1 MKVTNLIEKDLNA
14 ETQRL
19 YTESTIEAQRVF
31 DTLQGNKEKA
41 RELADMVG
49 SIVVEDDLPLEVLEL
64 TADILKEDV
73 RQVKEAAVGIIEE
86 ERALHG
92 TDTGTTLL

>member
-1 MKVTNLIEKDLNA
+1 MDLNA

-19 YTESTIEAQRVF
+19 YRESPVEVQRAF
-31 DTLQGNKEKA
+31 DTLQGNKAKA

-49 SIVVEDDLPLEVLEL
+49 SIVVDEDLPLEVLGL
-64 TADILKEDV
+64 TADILKEDF
-73 RQVKEAAVGIIEE
+73 RQIKEAAVEIMEE

>member
-1 MKVTNLIEKDLNA
+1 MDLNA
-14 ETQRL
+14 EAQRL
-19 YTESTIEAQRVF
+19 YRESPVEVQRAF
-31 DTLQGNKEKA
+31 DTLQGNKAKA

-64 TADILKEDV
+64 TADILKEDF
-73 RQVKEAAVGIIEE
+73 RQIKEAAVEIMEE

>member
-1 MKVTNLIEKDLNA
+1 MDLNA

-19 YTESTIEAQRVF
+19 YRESPVEVQRAF
-31 DTLQGNKEKA
+31 DTLQGNKAKA

-49 SIVVEDDLPLEVLEL
+49 SIVVDEDLPLEGLEL
-64 TADILKEDV
+64 TADILKEDFG
-73 RQVKEAAVGIIEE
+73 QIKEAAVEIMEE

>member
-1 MKVTNLIEKDLNA
+1 MDLDA
-14 ETQRL
+14 EFQRL
-19 YTESTIEAQRVF
+19 YRESPAEVQQQF
-31 DTLQGNKEKA
+31 KTLQEKKEKA

-49 SIVVEDDLPLEVLEL
+49 SIVIDEDLPLEVLEL
-64 TADILKEDV
+64 TADILKEDF
-73 RQVKEAAVGIIEE
+73 RQIKEAAVEIMEE

>member
-1 MKVTNLIEKDLNA
+1 MDLKE

-19 YTESTIEAQRVF
+19 YRESPVEVQRAF
-31 DTLQGNKEKA
+31 DTLQGNKAKA
-41 RELADMVG
+41 RELADMVA
-49 SIVVEDDLPLEVLEL
+49 SIVVDEDLPLEVLEL
-64 TADILKEDV
+64 TADILKEDF
-73 RQVKEAAVGIIEE
+73 RQIKEAAVEIMEE

>member
-1 MKVTNLIEKDLNA
+1 MDLNA

-19 YTESTIEAQRVF
+19 YRESPVEVQRVF
-31 DTLQGNKEKA
+31 DTLQGNKAKA

-49 SIVVEDDLPLEVLEL
+49 SIVVDEDLPLEVLEL
-64 TADILKEDV
+64 TADILKEDF
-73 RQVKEAAVGIIEE
+73 RQIKEAAVEIMEE

>member
-1 MKVTNLIEKDLNA
+1 MDLKE

-19 YTESTIEAQRVF
+19 YRESPAEVQRAF
-31 DTLQGNKEKA
+31 DTLQGNKAKA

-49 SIVVEDDLPLEVLEL
+49 SIVVDEDLPLEVLKL
-64 TADILKEDV
+64 TADILKEDF
-73 RQVKEAAVGIIEE
+73 RQIKEAAVEIMEE

>member
-1 MKVTNLIEKDLNA
+1 MDLDA
-14 ETQRL
+14 EFQRL
-19 YTESTIEAQRVF
+19 YRESPAEVQQQF
-31 DTLQGNKEKA
+31 KTLQEKKEKA

-64 TADILKEDV
+64 TADILKEDF
-73 RQVKEAAVGIIEE
+73 RQIKEAAVEIMEE

-92 TDTGTTLL
+92 TDTSTTLL

>member
-1 MKVTNLIEKDLNA
+1 MDLKE

-19 YTESTIEAQRVF
+19 YRESPVELQRAF
-31 DTLQGNKEKA
+31 DTLQGNKAKA

-49 SIVVEDDLPLEVLEL
+49 SIVVDEDLPLEVLEL
-64 TADILKEDV
+64 TADILKEDF
-73 RQVKEAAVGIIEE
+73 RQIKEAAVEIMEE

>member
-1 MKVTNLIEKDLNA
+1 MDLKE

-19 YTESTIEAQRVF
+19 YRESPVEVQRAF
-31 DTLQGNKEKA
+31 DTLQGNKAKA

-49 SIVVEDDLPLEVLEL
+49 SIVVDEDLPLEVLEL
-64 TADILKEDV
+64 TADILKEDF
-73 RQVKEAAVGIIEE
+73 RQIKEAAVEIMEE

>member
-1 MKVTNLIEKDLNA
+1 MDLNA

-19 YTESTIEAQRVF
+19 YRESPVEVQRAF
-31 DTLQGNKEKA
+31 DTLQGNKAKA

-49 SIVVEDDLPLEVLEL
+49 SIVVDEDLPLEVLEL
-64 TADILKEDV
+64 TADILKEDFK
-73 RQVKEAAVGIIEE
+73 QIKEAAVEIMEE

>member
-1 MKVTNLIEKDLNA
+1 MDLNA
-14 ETQRL
+14 
-19 YTESTIEAQRVF
+19 
-31 DTLQGNKEKA
+31 KEKA

-49 SIVVEDDLPLEVLEL
+49 SIVVDEDLPLEVLEL
-64 TADILKEDV
+64 TADILKEDF
-73 RQVKEAAVGIIEE
+73 RQIKEAAVEIMEE

>member
-1 MKVTNLIEKDLNA
+1 MDLKE

-19 YTESTIEAQRVF
+19 YRESPVEVQRAF
-31 DTLQGNKEKA
+31 DTLQGNKAKA

-64 TADILKEDV
+64 TADILKEDF
-73 RQVKEAAVGIIEE
+73 RQIKEAAVEIMEE

>member
-1 MKVTNLIEKDLNA
+1 MDLKE

-19 YTESTIEAQRVF
+19 YRESPVEVQRAF
-31 DTLQGNKEKA
+31 DTLQGNKAKA

-49 SIVVEDDLPLEVLEL
+49 SIVVDEDLPLEVLEL
-64 TADILKEDV
+64 TADILKEDF
-73 RQVKEAAVGIIEE
+73 RQIKEAAVEIMEE

-92 TDTGTTLL
+92 TDTGPTLL

>member
-1 MKVTNLIEKDLNA
+1 MDLKE

-19 YTESTIEAQRVF
+19 YRESPVEVQRAF
-31 DTLQGNKEKA
+31 DTLQGNKAKA

-49 SIVVEDDLPLEVLEL
+49 SIVVDEDLPLEVLEL
-64 TADILKEDV
+64 TADILKEDF
-73 RQVKEAAVGIIEE
+73 RQIKEAAVEIMKE

>member
-1 MKVTNLIEKDLNA
+1 MDLNA
-14 ETQRL
+14 
-19 YTESTIEAQRVF
+19 
-31 DTLQGNKEKA
+31 KA

-49 SIVVEDDLPLEVLEL
+49 SIVVDEDLPLEVLEL
-64 TADILKEDV
+64 TADILKEDF
-73 RQVKEAAVGIIEE
+73 RQIKEAAVEITEE

>member
-1 MKVTNLIEKDLNA
+1 MDLNA

-19 YTESTIEAQRVF
+19 YWESPVEVQRAF
-31 DTLQGNKEKA
+31 DTLQGNKAKA

-49 SIVVEDDLPLEVLEL
+49 SIVVDEDLPLEVLEL
-64 TADILKEDV
+64 TADILKEDF
-73 RQVKEAAVGIIEE
+73 RQIKEAAVEIMEE

>member
-1 MKVTNLIEKDLNA
+1 MDLNA

-19 YTESTIEAQRVF
+19 YRESPVEVQRAF
-31 DTLQGNKEKA
+31 DTLQGNKAKA
-41 RELADMVG
+41 RELANMVG

-64 TADILKEDV
+64 TADILKEDF
-73 RQVKEAAVGIIEE
+73 RQIKEAAVEIIEE

-92 TDTGTTLL
+92 TNTGATLL

>member
-1 MKVTNLIEKDLNA
+1 MVLNA

-19 YTESTIEAQRVF
+19 YRESPVEVQRAF
-31 DTLQGNKEKA
+31 DTLQGNKAKA

-49 SIVVEDDLPLEVLEL
+49 SIVVDEDLPLEVLEL
-64 TADILKEDV
+64 TADILKEDF
-73 RQVKEAAVGIIEE
+73 RQIKEAAVEIMEE

>member
-1 MKVTNLIEKDLNA
+1 MDLNA

-19 YTESTIEAQRVF
+19 YRESPVEVQRAF
-31 DTLQGNKEKA
+31 DTLQGNKAKA

-49 SIVVEDDLPLEVLEL
+49 SIVVDEDLPLEVLEL
-64 TADILKEDV
+64 TADILKEDF
-73 RQVKEAAVGIIEE
+73 RQIKEAAVEIMEE

-92 TDTGTTLL
+92 TGTGTTLL

>member
-1 MKVTNLIEKDLNA
+1 MELKEEA
-14 ETQRL
+14 QRL
-19 YTESTIEAQRVF
+19 YRESRVEVQRAF
-31 DTLQGNKEKA
+31 DTLQGNKAKA

-49 SIVVEDDLPLEVLEL
+49 SIVVDEDLPLEVLEL

-73 RQVKEAAVGIIEE
+73 RQIKEVAVEIMEE

>member
-1 MKVTNLIEKDLNA
+1 MDLKEEA
-14 ETQRL
+14 QRL
-19 YTESTIEAQRVF
+19 YRESPVEVQRAF
-31 DTLQGNKEKA
+31 DTLQGNKAKA

-49 SIVVEDDLPLEVLEL
+49 SIVVDEDLPLEVLEL
-64 TADILKEDV
+64 TADILKEDF
-73 RQVKEAAVGIIEE
+73 RQIKEAAVEIMEE

>member
-1 MKVTNLIEKDLNA
+1 MDLNA

-19 YTESTIEAQRVF
+19 YRESPVEVQRAF
-31 DTLQGNKEKA
+31 DTLQGNKAKA

-49 SIVVEDDLPLEVLEL
+49 SIVVDEDLPLEVLEL
-64 TADILKEDV
+64 TADIL
-73 RQVKEAAVGIIEE
+73 AAVEIMEE

>member
-1 MKVTNLIEKDLNA
+1 MDLKE

-19 YTESTIEAQRVF
+19 YRESPVEVQRAF
-31 DTLQGNKEKA
+31 DTLQGNKAKA

-49 SIVVEDDLPLEVLEL
+49 SIVVDEDLPLEVLEL
-64 TADILKEDV
+64 TADILKEDF
-73 RQVKEAAVGIIEE
+73 RQIKEAAVEIIEE

>member
-1 MKVTNLIEKDLNA
+1 MDLKE

-19 YTESTIEAQRVF
+19 YRESPVEVQRAF
-31 DTLQGNKEKA
+31 DTLQGNKAKA

-49 SIVVEDDLPLEVLEL
+49 SIVVEDDLLLEVLEL
-64 TADILKEDV
+64 TADILKEDF
-73 RQVKEAAVGIIEE
+73 RQIKEAAVEIMEE
-86 ERALHG
+86 ERALHE

>member
-1 MKVTNLIEKDLNA
+1 MDLKEEA
-14 ETQRL
+14 QRL
-19 YTESTIEAQRVF
+19 YRESPVEVQRAF
-31 DTLQGNKEKA
+31 DTLQGNKAKA

-49 SIVVEDDLPLEVLEL
+49 SIVVEDDLSLEVLEL
-64 TADILKEDV
+64 TADILKEDF
-73 RQVKEAAVGIIEE
+73 RQIKEAAVEIMEE

>member
-1 MKVTNLIEKDLNA
+1 MDLKEEA
-14 ETQRL
+14 QRL
-19 YTESTIEAQRVF
+19 YRESPVEVQRAF
-31 DTLQGNKEKA
+31 DTLQGNKAKA

-49 SIVVEDDLPLEVLEL
+49 SIVVDEDLPLEVLEL
-64 TADILKEDV
+64 TADILKEDF
-73 RQVKEAAVGIIEE
+73 RQIKEAAVEIIEE

>member
-1 MKVTNLIEKDLNA
+1 MDLKE

-19 YTESTIEAQRVF
+19 YRESPVEVQRAF
-31 DTLQGNKEKA
+31 DTLQGNKAKA

-49 SIVVEDDLPLEVLEL
+49 SIVVDEDLPLEVLEL
-64 TADILKEDV
+64 TADIL
-73 RQVKEAAVGIIEE
+73 AAVEIMEE

>member
-1 MKVTNLIEKDLNA
+1 M
-14 ETQRL
+14 QR
-19 YTESTIEAQRVF
+19 AF
-31 DTLQGNKEKA
+31 DTLQGNKAKA

-49 SIVVEDDLPLEVLEL
+49 SIVVDEDLPLEVLEL
-64 TADILKEDV
+64 TADILKEDF
-73 RQVKEAAVGIIEE
+73 RQIKEAAVEIMEE